1 MKDNDL
7 IMAAMVIL
15 LLAGLLVGMGDIIS
29 GGMRYR
35 TFLQSQTLVLSC
47 RAERASASSSKTIEE
62 ICGPVPKYED
72 FK

>member
-7 IMAAMVIL
+7 IMAGMVVMF
-15 LLAGLLVGMGDIIS
+15 LAFLLVTMGNTIS
-29 GGMRYR
+29 SGMRYR